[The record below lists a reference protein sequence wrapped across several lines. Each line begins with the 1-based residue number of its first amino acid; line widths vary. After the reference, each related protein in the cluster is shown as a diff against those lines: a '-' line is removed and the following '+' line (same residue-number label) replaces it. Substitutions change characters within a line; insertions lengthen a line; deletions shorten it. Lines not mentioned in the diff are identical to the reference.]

1 MKKIGLLI
9 TLSVLASCGKQPSS
23 EISNSSME
31 PVTANEEVVYVKPQ
45 TGIKKVVAL
54 NYKFAHFYDDLSVKS
69 HPSQNVLGH
78 KPFFIFLS
86 EDNSMELKFYNT
98 QDIKKVG
105 YLDLGNKFEG
115 FNKNNINSHTLKIT
129 DFAEVGEYDDTF
141 TYGKPQLNSFDVDM
155 LNKVFVVETEAG
167 DLPYVSKMKTI
178 FWVECA
184 GGFEFKNKDEYSCEH
199 GKLKFNYKL
208 LEYELNEMI

>member
-1 MKKIGLLI
+1 MKKIGLLV
-9 TLSVLASCGKQPSS
+9 TLSILASCGKPSS
-23 EISNSSME
+23 SETSNTSVD
-31 PVTANEEVVYVKPQ
+31 PVTVNEEAVYEKPQ

-54 NYKFAHFYDDLSVKS
+54 NYKFKHAYEDLSLKS

-86 EDNSMELKFYNT
+86 EDNSIELKFYST
-98 QDIKKVG
+98 QEIKKVG
-105 YLDLGNKFEG
+105 YLDLGNKFEV

-129 DFAEVGEYDDTF
+129 PLTEISEYDDTF

-155 LNKVFVVETEAG
+155 LNKVFVIETEAG

-178 FWVECA
+178 FWVECSS
-184 GGFEFKNKDEYSCEH
+184 GFKFKNKDEYSCGH

-208 LEYELNEMI
+208 LEYELMK